1 MRRSVAEMIV
11 RDPEKYAHHDR
22 VFLNNPVVMQGMGL
36 APLVVLATTG
46 KNALMLA
53 VSVALLLTPSRM
65 LACLLSRAFPLR
77 DEQPAKEELEK
88 KLLPRGL
95 IYSGSAAVVYLA
107 VYPILNALF
116 GVDLLA
122 LGIYLPMLVVEPL
135 LIYRFGRVQETM
147 QKAVSKGLRITLG
160 YVLLL
165 LLLGCVREWMALGT
179 VFGLPLFIL
188 ALHLVCFY
196 AESRETKKNRN
207 PVLRTVLLWFCPAV
221 SLLGGAVTLGTGLG
235 YEMHIS
241 TVVPVFVG
249 LLFLILG
256 NYLPKIRQNRTMGI
270 KLPWT
275 LQSEENWTRTHR
287 LSGFLWVLCGLVMIP
302 LSLLRLWSGWL
313 FGVLLAVMVLIPAV
327 YSYALHRKGI

>member
-1 MRRSVAEMIV
+1 MKNNKREM
-11 RDPEKYAHHDR
+11 
-22 VFLNNPVVMQGMGL
+22 
-36 APLVVLATTG
+36 
-46 KNALMLA
+46 
-53 VSVALLLTPSRM
+53 LLTS
-65 LACLLSRAFPLR
+65 LACLLPLFAGAALYPRLPETMATHWDFSGNANGWSSRA
-77 DEQPAKEELEK
+77 A
-88 KLLPRGL
+88 
-95 IYSGSAAVVYLA
+95 
-107 VYPILNALF
+107 
-116 GVDLLA
+116 
-122 LGIYLPMLVVEPL
+122 
-135 LIYRFGRVQETM
+135 
-147 QKAVSKGLRITLG
+147 
-160 YVLLL
+160 
-165 LLLGCVREWMALGT
+165 T

-256 NYLPKIRQNRTMGI
+256 NYLPKIRQNRTVGI

-313 FGVLLAVMVLIPAV
+313 FGALLAVMVLIPTV

>member
-1 MRRSVAEMIV
+1 MKNNKREM
-11 RDPEKYAHHDR
+11 
-22 VFLNNPVVMQGMGL
+22 
-36 APLVVLATTG
+36 
-46 KNALMLA
+46 
-53 VSVALLLTPSRM
+53 LLTS
-65 LACLLSRAFPLR
+65 LVCLLPLFAGAALYPRLPETMATHWDFSGNANGWSSRA
-77 DEQPAKEELEK
+77 A
-88 KLLPRGL
+88 
-95 IYSGSAAVVYLA
+95 
-107 VYPILNALF
+107 
-116 GVDLLA
+116 
-122 LGIYLPMLVVEPL
+122 
-135 LIYRFGRVQETM
+135 
-147 QKAVSKGLRITLG
+147 
-160 YVLLL
+160 
-165 LLLGCVREWMALGT
+165 T

-221 SLLGGAVTLGTGLG
+221 SLLSGAVTLGTGLG

-256 NYLPKIRQNRTMGI
+256 NYLPKIRQNRTVVPVFVGLLFLILGNYLPKIRQNRTVGI

-313 FGVLLAVMVLIPAV
+313 FGALLAVMVLIPTA

>member
-1 MRRSVAEMIV
+1 MKNNKREM
-11 RDPEKYAHHDR
+11 
-22 VFLNNPVVMQGMGL
+22 
-36 APLVVLATTG
+36 
-46 KNALMLA
+46 
-53 VSVALLLTPSRM
+53 LLTS
-65 LACLLSRAFPLR
+65 LVCLLPLFAGAALYPRLPETMATHWDFSGNANGWSSRA
-77 DEQPAKEELEK
+77 A
-88 KLLPRGL
+88 
-95 IYSGSAAVVYLA
+95 
-107 VYPILNALF
+107 
-116 GVDLLA
+116 
-122 LGIYLPMLVVEPL
+122 
-135 LIYRFGRVQETM
+135 
-147 QKAVSKGLRITLG
+147 
-160 YVLLL
+160 
-165 LLLGCVREWMALGT
+165 T

-275 LQSEENWTRTHR
+275 LASEENWTRTHR
-287 LSGFLWVLCGLVMIP
+287 VAGFTWVAAGLLMLLSV
-302 LSLLRLWSGWL
+302 LLRLHGPTVTV
-313 FGVLLAVMVLIPAV
+313 VLLALAVGIPVL
-327 YSYALHRKGI
+327 YSYLYYRRHEKGGA

>member
-1 MRRSVAEMIV
+1 MVTGLEGGKKKMKNNKREM
-11 RDPEKYAHHDR
+11 
-22 VFLNNPVVMQGMGL
+22 
-36 APLVVLATTG
+36 
-46 KNALMLA
+46 
-53 VSVALLLTPSRM
+53 LLTS
-65 LACLLSRAFPLR
+65 LVCLLPLFAGAALYPRLPETMATHWDFSGNANGWSSRA
-77 DEQPAKEELEK
+77 A
-88 KLLPRGL
+88 
-95 IYSGSAAVVYLA
+95 
-107 VYPILNALF
+107 
-116 GVDLLA
+116 
-122 LGIYLPMLVVEPL
+122 
-135 LIYRFGRVQETM
+135 
-147 QKAVSKGLRITLG
+147 
-160 YVLLL
+160 
-165 LLLGCVREWMALGT
+165 T

-327 YSYALHRKGI
+327 YSYALHRKGISLDFSNEIGIEIAAGSAGQGYRCLITGTRHIPNVVGGVGSGGQIPGRLENRRGRNRASLGDV

>member
-1 MRRSVAEMIV
+1 MKNNKREM
-11 RDPEKYAHHDR
+11 
-22 VFLNNPVVMQGMGL
+22 
-36 APLVVLATTG
+36 
-46 KNALMLA
+46 
-53 VSVALLLTPSRM
+53 LLTS
-65 LACLLSRAFPLR
+65 LVCLLPLFAGAALYPRLPETMATHWDFSGNANGWSSRA
-77 DEQPAKEELEK
+77 A
-88 KLLPRGL
+88 
-95 IYSGSAAVVYLA
+95 
-107 VYPILNALF
+107 
-116 GVDLLA
+116 
-122 LGIYLPMLVVEPL
+122 
-135 LIYRFGRVQETM
+135 
-147 QKAVSKGLRITLG
+147 
-160 YVLLL
+160 
-165 LLLGCVREWMALGT
+165 T

-196 AESRETKKNRN
+196 AESRETKKNTN
-207 PVLRTVLLWFCPAV
+207 PVVRTVLLWFCPAV

-302 LSLLRLWSGWL
+302 LSLLPVWGAAGGDGSDPCRLFLRASQKRHLTQNKSENPLRNGCVHSAGGHFLL
-313 FGVLLAVMVLIPAV
+313 FLRR
-327 YSYALHRKGI
+327 S